1 MCCKSDLQHIY
12 CEVANKEQ
20 LFHDREINLSF
31 FQIGTFYT
39 DADGIAELVFVMV
52 APSDKTVVLLI
63 EVVVVIVEFA
73 HGYHAFAVV
82 LVNLAVDAV

>member
-52 APSDKTVVLLI
+52 ASSSSRMATMPSQWFSSI
-63 EVVVVIVEFA
+63 SQ
-73 HGYHAFAVV
+73 
-82 LVNLAVDAV
+82 